1 MKVTDAQVRK
11 FMEEYSK
18 TGNKSFAAMKA
29 GIDRKTGQKYLKSGE
44 MPSQR
49 RAAIRSWRTRED
61 PFEAHW
67 PEVEEKLIDAP
78 ELEAKILFEWL
89 MDRYPDH
96 YQEGQLR
103 TLQRRVKHWRATKGP
118 DKELFFEQLHR
129 PGEAMQ
135 TDFTWAT
142 ELDVTID
149 GEPFPHMLCH
159 PVLPYSNW
167 EWLTVC
173 RSESLAALKRG
184 VQEALFRL
192 GRVPEKHQTDNTTA
206 ATHDLQT
213 GKRGF
218 NEEYRRFVDHFGMEP
233 VTTAVGAK
241 EQNGDVEALNG
252 ALKRKLEQHLQL
264 RGSRDFPSVSAW
276 ESWGQ
281 LVVEKANVLR
291 SDRVA
296 EELAVMRPLQVS
308 RLPEYTVERV
318 TVSKGATI
326 RVKRNTYSVPS
337 RLQHETV
344 KVHIHDDRLA
354 VYYGNEHMLDI
365 ERLHGTGGNRIDY
378 RHIIWSLVQKP
389 GAFPR
394 YRYREGLFPTITF
407 RQAYDA
413 LCEALGSGREAD
425 IEYLRILH
433 RAAAVSQEAVERT
446 LTRLLA
452 AEVVPLADRVKEQVQ
467 PETPEIP
474 EMEPYVPDPAEY
486 DSLLGQEEEG

>member
-11 FMEEYSK
+11 FMEEHSK
-18 TGNKSFAAMKA
+18 TGDVSFAAMKA
-29 GIDRKTGQKYLKSGE
+29 GIDRKTGRKYLKSGTL
-44 MPSQR
+44 PSQER
-49 RAAIRSWRTRED
+49 SAIRTWRTRED
-61 PFEAHW
+61 PLEAHW
-67 PEVEEKLIDAP
+67 PEVEAMLVDAP
-78 ELEAKILFEWL
+78 ELEAKVLFEWL
-89 MDRYPDH
+89 VGQYPDE

-103 TLQRRVKHWRATKGP
+103 TLQRRVKQWRATKGP

-142 ELDVTID
+142 ELAITID

-167 EWLTVC
+167 EWVTVC
-173 RSESLAALKRG
+173 LSESLAALKRG
-184 VQEALFRL
+184 VQGALFRL
-192 GRVPEKHQTDNTTA
+192 GRIPEKHQTDNTTA
-206 ATHDLQT
+206 ATHDLKT

-218 NEEYRRFVDHFGMEP
+218 NEDYRQFVGHFGMEP
-233 VTTAVGAK
+233 RTTEVGAK

-252 ALKRKLEQHLQL
+252 ALKRKLEQHLLL
-264 RGSRDFPSVSAW
+264 RGSRDFPSVAAW
-276 ESWGQ
+276 ESWAQ

-291 SDRVA
+291 SERVA

-308 RLPEYTVERV
+308 RVPEYTVERV

-326 RVKRNTYSVPS
+326 RVKYNTYSVPS

-344 KVHIHDDRLA
+344 KVHIYDDRLA

-365 ERLHGTGGNRIDY
+365 ERLHGRGGSRIDY

-394 YRYREGLFPTITF
+394 YRYREELFPTITF

-413 LCEALGSGREAD
+413 LCEALGSGRDAD

-446 LTRLLA
+446 LSLLLA

-474 EMEPYVPDPAEY
+474 EMAPYVPDPAEY
-486 DSLLGQEEEG
+486 DSLLGQQEEA